1 MDCEVNFNVDIS
13 TTKKGAVLIM
23 GGRNRKHR
31 DWYKTANKTGHFP
44 LTFNFVFIKDDKY
57 VQCSYCGMFIH
68 FKSITK
74 DHVYPKSKGGEMKTP
89 ACMNCNVVKEDM
101 LPIDW
106 AIFASKNGID
116 IATIPIGYLENG

>member
-1 MDCEVNFNVDIS
+1 LECEVEYYVDIQVG
-13 TTKKGAVLIM
+13 KKGKITIM
-23 GGRNRKHR
+23 GSRSKHR
-31 DWYKTANKTGHFP
+31 DWYRSARRTGYFP

-57 VQCSYCGMFIH
+57 IQCSYCGMFIYC
-68 FKSITK
+68 KDITK

-106 AIFASKNGID
+106 AIFASKHGID